1 MPLILYSPEDWT
13 QLLSAQKSS
22 ICKRRSKAEGNG
34 HQGCGSE
41 CGCRDCLCQQEN
53 RRKGDPKSAKYCV
66 LAASFATHSKNVN
79 IIAAHMGANTGE
91 DDNVKRAVDGKM
103 ASNAKNSFFSKNPKK
118 ERE

>member
-41 CGCRDCLCQQEN
+41 CGCRDCKCQQEN
-53 RRKGDPKSAKYCV
+53 RRKGNPKSAKYCV
-66 LAASFATHSKNVN
+66 LASSFAN
-79 IIAAHMGANTGE
+79 IMAVHMGANTGE
-91 DDNVKRAVDGKM
+91 DDNVRHAADGKM